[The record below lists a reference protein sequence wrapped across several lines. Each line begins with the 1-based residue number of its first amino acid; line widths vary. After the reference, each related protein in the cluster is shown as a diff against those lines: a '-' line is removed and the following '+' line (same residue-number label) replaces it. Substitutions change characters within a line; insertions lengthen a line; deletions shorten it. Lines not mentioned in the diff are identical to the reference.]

1 MQKISSKEKEIKKIE
16 KEILACKKCP
26 LYRTRR
32 NPVIGEGDLN
42 AKILFCGEGPGFNE
56 DREGR
61 PFCGAAGKVL
71 DELLES
77 VGIKRKD
84 VFVGNL
90 LKCRPVTPNLE
101 NRAPNLEEI
110 SACSSYLMKQ
120 IEIIKPEIICTLGN
134 YSTTFIF
141 EKYGLKD
148 KIEGISKIHGKVF
161 SAFAKGYGG
170 PAVARYST
178 SEGGEPKTLFG
189 SIKIIPL
196 YHPAVATYNP
206 SMKEI
211 LLKDFQILKDAK

>member
-161 SAFAKGYGG
+161 
-170 PAVARYST
+170 
-178 SEGGEPKTLFG
+178 EPKTLFG